1 MDLLFTLEILA
12 QVGACPNHVQNT
24 SKMTNDVLLLGHHLS
39 RQVWMSKSSWRPNP
53 YKLVHLGLWEQPT
66 FNQMPKLHIDS
77 VFDDPYMDEKII

>member
-39 RQVWMSKSSWRPNP
+39 R
-53 YKLVHLGLWEQPT
+53 
-66 FNQMPKLHIDS
+66 
-77 VFDDPYMDEKII
+77 